1 MRHTLSRYLMTL
13 LCMLA
18 AGTWILPVH
27 TLAAPAPLPVSEV
40 GEEEAHAAALALR
53 DAIEAMRLAGEFDRA
68 PFAFEGAD
76 LTGDDIVDTIQ
87 VFPPQRL
94 ETPGAIRV
102 LDGATGVER
111 YTLQS
116 PDGEMGFGDH
126 AAVVADCDDDGLP
139 DIAVWSWL
147 DAVPDPASELVKVRI
162 RVVSGLRGDLIGLL
176 EVTRQIGTRVEAS
189 DFEILLAGDSNADGV
204 LNIADVTAASL
215 VLTTDA
221 ALSPTVDC
229 KSDGALTMEDL
240 AEVIVRVIEEP
251 QAQRVERHSMALR
264 NLEVMEPIAPPGS
277 GIDPTQ
283 MGGGGGGGGGCVV
296 QWQGGRCWYGL
307 GGLIIDF
314 GWLMAAMAGCTGA
327 HAPVCVLA
335 RICHLARFLSELL
348 WFADTCLTSGHCL
361 PVWLEHV
368 AGFIFIIGGICQGI
382 ELLTDGL
389 KNSIIDWLRRIGRGL
404 GDIRTMI

>member
-94 ETPGAIRV
+94 ETPGAIRI

-139 DIAVWSWL
+139 DIAIWSWL

-189 DFEILLAGDSNADGV
+189 DFEILLAGDANADGV
-204 LNIADVTAASL
+204 LSVADMTAASL

-283 MGGGGGGGGGCVV
+283 MGGGSDGGCVSG
-296 QWQGGRCWYGL
+296 WQNTWDCWTDL
-307 GGLIIDF
+307 FLITADF
-314 GWLMAAMAGCTGA
+314 GWLAARMTSCAGPLVTICIIEALCQLSRIIASLIEFVDECFNCGGSYPSWVEGIVNLTQAIGV
-327 HAPVCVLA
+327 VCEGL
-335 RICHLARFLSELL
+335 ELL
-348 WFADTCLTSGHCL
+348 STQLQVKIAKAIRD
-361 PVWLEHV
+361 
-368 AGFIFIIGGICQGI
+368 
-382 ELLTDGL
+382 LLR
-389 KNSIIDWLRRIGRGL
+389 KL
-404 GDIRTMI
+404 GDLRL